1 MEYVPCIGNSSYSFF
16 FTGEHPLLHSFRQ
29 ACMDISACLKL
40 CIDTM
45 ESEQDLMVIQICPM
59 QSFVN
64 QYSVVVGH
72 YNSPSTLHFISLF
85 LT

>member
-1 MEYVPCIGNSSYSFF
+1 MYMEY
-16 FTGEHPLLHSFRQ
+16 
-29 ACMDISACLKL
+29 ISACLKL

-45 ESEQDLMVIQICPM
+45 ESEQDLMVIQICSM